1 MLDDEPIVRLL
12 GPEAIARLRQHP
24 EQVQTPSARQLR
36 AHVVL
41 RSRFAEDR
49 LAAAVE
55 RGVRQYVLLGAGLDT
70 FALRQPEWARSI
82 TIVEIDQP
90 ATQAA
95 KRARLAE
102 LGIVVPSNVVYHPVD
117 FETTTL
123 REALPAAGVDVGTP
137 AFFSWLGVT
146 MYLTEDAVD
155 HVLGTIARLPRG
167 TEIVLTFAT
176 PPDPNEEPARLSFAQ
191 RAAEVGEP
199 WITFFTSEALEAR
212 LRSFGFTTVT
222 FLTPEIAR
230 ERYFRSRSDRLE
242 APRRVSVV
250 SAVV

>member
-1 MLDDEPIVRLL
+1 VRLL
-12 GPEAIARLRQHP
+12 GPDAMARLRQHP
-24 EQVQTPSARQLR
+24 EEVQTPSARRLR

-41 RSRFAEDR
+41 RSRFTEDR
-49 LAAAVE
+49 LANAVVE

-70 FALRQPEWARSI
+70 FALRQPEWARNI

-95 KRARLAE
+95 KRARLTE
-102 LGIVVPSNVVYHPVD
+102 LGIVVPSNVVYQSVD

-123 REALPAAGVDVGTP
+123 RDALLAAGVDVNAP

-146 MYLTEDAVD
+146 MYLSEEAVD
-155 HVLGTIARLPRG
+155 QVLRTVGGLPSG

-176 PPDPNEEPARLSFAQ
+176 PPDPLEEPARLDFAQ

-199 WITFFTSEALEAR
+199 WITFFTPPALEER
-212 LRSFGFTTVT
+212 LRSFGFTTVK
-222 FLTPEIAR
+222 FLTPEAAR
-230 ERYFRSRSDRLE
+230 EQYFSHRSDGLE